1 LIYVQKRRHRKTSVI
16 EAWIFTGACLTNSVM
31 CTCLPEG
38 GYIIGAAA
46 VAEMLAIKTLKNSE
60 NWVSSDMA
68 ARCPAARHV
77 QRTVLA

>member
-60 NWVSSDMA
+60 NWVSMA
-68 ARCPAARHV
+68 ARCPAAGDV
-77 QRTVLA
+77 QRTILV

>member
-1 LIYVQKRRHRKTSVI
+1 MYKKGEI
-16 EAWIFTGACLTNSVM
+16 EAWIFTGACLTNFIVR
-31 CTCLPEG
+31 CTCLPDG

-46 VAEMLAIKTLKNSE
+46 VAEMLAIETLKNSE

-68 ARCPAARHV
+68 ARCPAAGDV